1 MPKLRRL
8 TEYHKKAMELKYKGN
23 SYKEIAEFLN
33 EGFRK
38 SRKTKNGLSFTEQTI
53 KDWFKESGT
62 LCEDYNRYEEEID
75 EINAETLEVVRKAG
89 MRIREANYRLANEML
104 VALMGSS
111 NDSIKLAAIRELLDR
126 VEGRPKQAVDIAQE
140 DDHPSYDQIIR
151 QLEKETEERIAQKEK
166 EEQELAEKSGKT

>member
-8 TEYHKKAMELKYKGN
+8 TEYHKKAMELKYKGS

-33 EGFRK
+33 EKFRK

-62 LCEDYNRYEEEID
+62 LCEDYNRYEEEMD
-75 EINAETLEVVRKAG
+75 EINAETLEVVKKAG

-126 VEGRPKQAVDIAQE
+126 VEGRPRQAVDISE
-140 DDHPSYDQIIR
+140 DDKYPSYEQIIKK
-151 QLEKETEERIAQKEK
+151 LEREK
-166 EEQELAEKSGKT
+166 EERELAEKRGETQENAEF